1 MGFVAS
7 LWLPNSGALPAFAFT
22 DSGLLVP
29 LIAYPLL
36 WLGAHLPLQRVGAKN
51 DYSYGVYIYAYP
63 VTVLLVI
70 WHANSLPQPVFLLV
84 VLGMTVSLAIISWHL
99 IEKRALAL
107 KRIEPPWRKAR
118 EMEPAA

>member
-1 MGFVAS
+1 MTFLVGAVIYLYRDRIPDSGWLALACGVGFVAS

-51 DYSYGVYIYAYP
+51 DYSYGV
-63 VTVLLVI
+63 
-70 WHANSLPQPVFLLV
+70 
-84 VLGMTVSLAIISWHL
+84 
-99 IEKRALAL
+99 
-107 KRIEPPWRKAR
+107 
-118 EMEPAA
+118 